1 MCGIWDGFFLFP
13 AVPSSPADAAVESR
27 ASMVIGEPCHPRQA
41 IETSPQQCD
50 PTAGIIRS
58 SYSHFQTELYYSLA
72 IQIPC
77 LNFAS
82 HVRMGRG
89 KDYKIPSVIP
99 SGFFFLFNDGEH

>member
-27 ASMVIGEPCHPRQA
+27 ASMVIDEPCHPRQA

-58 SYSHFQTELYYSLA
+58 SYSHFQGMNYPY
-72 IQIPC
+72 
-77 LNFAS
+77 
-82 HVRMGRG
+82 
-89 KDYKIPSVIP
+89 
-99 SGFFFLFNDGEH
+99 GEHVLFTGCQPVISNTLKAN